1 MYTWL
6 YSQEPYNPRTAYF
19 SYMIILGRNDKKLG
33 KTPPS
38 SPCAGMHANQQR
50 AHQLPHHA
58 HWLPLATISF
68 QPCLPA
74 FGETIDIYRDFFVI
88 IYPFFCV
95 LFVKNM
101 FQCGTSINESK
112 L

>member
-1 MYTWL
+1 MQIVRIPVKL
-6 YSQEPYNPRTAYF
+6 DKSF
-19 SYMIILGRNDKKLG
+19 LIILGRNDRKLKEKLG

-88 IYPFFCV
+88 IYPGFLCFICQEHV
-95 LFVKNM
+95 SVWHFD
-101 FQCGTSINESK
+101 Q
-112 L
+112 